1 MDRIRLLA
9 ALANGGLVFSLYMVA
24 WGAPAPEIAMLE
36 VTLAVGA
43 AVSTWYALRGLNRR
57 RHTA

>member
-1 MDRIRLLA
+1 MDRVRLLA
-9 ALANGGLVFSLYMVA
+9 AFTHGGLVFSLYMIA

-43 AVSTWYALRGLNRR
+43 AVSTWYALRGWNRSR
-57 RHTA
+57 A